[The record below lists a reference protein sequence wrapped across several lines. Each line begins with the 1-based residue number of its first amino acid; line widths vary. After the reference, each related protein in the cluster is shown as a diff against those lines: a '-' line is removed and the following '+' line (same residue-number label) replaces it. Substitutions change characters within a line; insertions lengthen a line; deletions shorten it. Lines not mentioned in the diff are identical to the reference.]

1 MKKGWIALGI
11 TCVVLLGGCGGKT
24 NNKQE
29 TSKSEVNQSN
39 NKTETKAKQ
48 SSKKKEWS
56 KEFFSEF
63 ADNYKLTKE
72 QGIKRA
78 EKDYTAQIE
87 KEVGSITKNSTSIQE
102 EMKYIEQLSG
112 KYESLVAELDLPQQ
126 TMNRAGGWC
135 FCVWDTELNSL
146 WGRMKKS
153 LNATTKNR
161 VLNNLRKWNAM
172 KDKAA
177 TLGNPREVEGGS
189 MYSLVY
195 AMERSDF
202 TRNKA
207 YYLANEYANSLNQSF
222 EMPEYDECKT
232 FVNDKGTKKIREYL
246 AIYKDMEK
254 ENRINLLIDD
264 IQFEGT
270 YQKKDNKLSFV
281 SDDGSL
287 SGTVEYTRD
296 SATFVVQTSTNNSV
310 SIGKKYEFDFAF

>member
-48 SSKKKEWS
+48 SSEKKEWS

-87 KEVGSITKNSTSIQE
+87 KEVGSITKNSNSIQE

-195 AMERSDF
+195 TIEKTAF
-202 TRNKA
+202 TRNKT
-207 YYLANEYANSLNQSF
+207 YYLANEYAKSLDQSF